1 MKKRLLAVIL
11 ALALTLSVIP
21 AALAADDTHTEA
33 ARCLYELGLFQ
44 GVGTNADG
52 TPDFALDR
60 APTRAEAVT
69 MLVRLLG
76 KEAEAKA
83 GTWETPFTDVADWA
97 KPYVGYAYANNLTT
111 GTGATTFGG
120 DITVNAT
127 QYLTMVLRALGYSD
141 KWEND
146 FQWDAAWGKAD
157 KVGLTHGEYSADTTS
172 FTRGDV
178 AAISKSA
185 LTTPRLWKPES
196 EQFFYVL
203 FEEGVITPA
212 QVKASKLEI
221 PQVFNPISH
230 RYIKIGEKRYGYGD
244 RGDALSFSQLMFQE
258 YYTGTVLMPVSDLVI
273 WKMLIEGNYE
283 IGKTDSAFLDGEIFF
298 LKDDAPFE
306 IRKDRVTREISLG
319 KFEYDFEVTV
329 FGKKISWTS
338 KSPRNVYYE
347 MLTSV
352 EMAKVMGLETT
363 YRWGGVYY
371 NADDLLDYFEITDPV
386 LREKL
391 ANPKIEEIDGNKFLV
406 ID

>member
-1 MKKRLLAVIL
+1 MKKRVLSLIL
-11 ALALTLSVIP
+11 ALVMVLALVP
-21 AALAADDTHTEA
+21 ATAVAADDTHAEA

-97 KPYVGYAYANNLTT
+97 KPYVGYAYNNKLTT
-111 GTGATTFGG
+111 GTSATTFGG

-141 KWEND
+141 KWEDD

-157 KVGLTHGEYSADTTS
+157 KVGLTHGEYNADTTS

-212 QVKASKLEI
+212 QVKAAKLDVPRMMDTI
-221 PQVFNPISH
+221 
-230 RYIKIGEKRYGYGD
+230 RYDYIRIGEKRYRIFYAWKEQD
-244 RGDALSFSQLMFQE
+244 RFFLFHGTYMQDR
-258 YYTGTVLMPVSDLVI
+258 YTGTVCQSVYGLAI
-273 WKMLIEGNYE
+273 WNMLLDGKYE
-283 IGKTDSAFLDGEIFF
+283 IRSTDSAFLDGEICFPVAG
-298 LKDDAPFE
+298 APYTKE
-306 IRKDRVTREISLG
+306 ETVRREVSLG
-319 KFEYDFEVTV
+319 KYECDHKVTA
-329 FGKKISWTS
+329 FGKEICWTTES
-338 KSPRNVYYE
+338 EDFWESQ
-347 MLTSV
+347 
-352 EMAKVMGLETT
+352 AKMSEAMGLELMDAA
-363 YRWGGVYY
+363 GGY
-371 NADDLLDYFEITDPV
+371 DIEDLLDYFEITDPV
-386 LREKL
+386 IREKL
-391 ANPKIEEIDGNKFLV
+391 TNPKIEEIDSNTFLV

>member
-21 AALAADDTHTEA
+21 AALAADDTHAEA

-111 GTGATTFGG
+111 GTSATTFGG

-141 KWEND
+141 KWEDD

-157 KVGLTHGEYSADTTS
+157 KVGLTHGEYNADTTS

-185 LTTPRLWKPES
+185 LTTIRVWGNHGI
-196 EQFFYVL
+196 FYDL
-203 FEEGVITPA
+203 FETGMFTPE
-212 QVKASKLEI
+212 QVRASKLTVSPNMKEVYA
-221 PQVFNPISH
+221 PQYVKTNGTTYGI
-230 RYIKIGEKRYGYGD
+230 RYAGARY
-244 RGDALSFSQLMFQE
+244 RPTLFQDE
-258 YYTGTVLMPVSDLVI
+258 YTGKWFFDLQTFADLVRI
-273 WKMLIEGNYE
+273 TSGEYKV
-283 IGKTDSAFLDGEIFF
+283 TRADSAFLDGNINLSAAGDYKEEEIG
-298 LKDDAPFE
+298 
-306 IRKDRVTREISLG
+306 RREVSLG
-319 KFEYDFEVTV
+319 EYVSDYKSEVL
-329 FGKKISWTS
+329 GKEIYWSWS
-338 KSPRNVYYE
+338 RGEMYE
-347 MLTSV
+347 ARS
-352 EMAKVMGLETT
+352 EAMGIKG
-363 YRWGGVYY
+363 YPASSWWHGVYY
-371 NADDLLDYFEITDPV
+371 VYSIDDLLDYFEITDPV
-386 LREKL
+386 IREKL
-391 ANPKIEEIDGNKFLV
+391 ANPKIEEIDGNNFLV

>member
-11 ALALTLSVIP
+11 ALALALSGIP
-21 AALAADDTHTEA
+21 AAWAADDAHTEA
-33 ARCLYELGLFQ
+33 AQCLYELGLFQ

-76 KEAEAKA
+76 KEEEAKA

-141 KWEND
+141 KWEDD

-157 KVGLTHGEYSADTTS
+157 KVGLTHGEYDENTTS

-178 AAISKSA
+178 AVISKSA

-203 FEEGVITPA
+203 FEEGVIIPE

-221 PQVFNPISH
+221 PPALNFIESG
-230 RYIKIGEKRYGYGD
+230 YIRIGEKRYKTFGPSFDGYLNFPINHEQD
-244 RGDALSFSQLMFQE
+244 
-258 YYTGTVLMPVSDLVI
+258 YYTGTVYVSVYTLAI
-273 WKMLIEGNYE
+273 WDMLLEGKYE
-283 IGKTDSAFLDGEIFF
+283 IVEADSAFLDGRILFPVA
-298 LKDDAPFE
+298 DAPYKE
-306 IRKDRVTREISLG
+306 EETVRREVSLG
-319 KFEYDFEVTV
+319 KYEYDHKVTA
-329 FGKKISWTS
+329 FGKEICWT
-338 KSPRNVYYE
+338 
-347 MLTSV
+347 TSGV
-352 EMAKVMGLETT
+352 DSEEYRAKQAEAMGLVMIDCPFGAH
-363 YRWGGVYY
+363 YDV
-371 NADDLLDYFEITDPV
+371 DDLLDYFEITDPAI
-386 LREKL
+386 REKL
-391 ANPKIEEIDGNKFLV
+391 ASPKIEEIDGNKFLV